1 LVFNLR
7 AQNKLT
13 FTIPKELEELE
24 YEEKHEFK
32 IFLEKSYAEFKT
44 LPAELFIE
52 EFKTEKVNTKKV
64 TEENAPKTQLIK
76 EEIKTE
82 NEDIKQEKIKVEEK
96 ATEKINMHDITSD
109 NCKAEVKKENK
120 NALVRKNNYVAWILG
135 SGITGL
141 IGFGLFYMLS
151 KKKY

>member
-1 LVFNLR
+1 MVFNLR

-24 YEEKHEFK
+24 YEEKPEFK

-82 NEDIKQEKIKVEEK
+82 NEDIKQEKIKVQEK
-96 ATEKINMHDITSD
+96 EAEKMNIINTTSD
-109 NCKAEVKKENK
+109 NGKAEVKKENK
-120 NALVRKNNYVAWILG
+120 NALVRKNNFVAWIFG
-135 SGITGL
+135 TGITGL